1 MAKKKEEQ
9 TVVSDTRLQDYELV
23 YIVRPEVVDEALEAK
38 VDNVSQFITAR
49 EGVVE
54 DVQKWGK
61 RKLAYP
67 IKQSLE
73 GNYVLTRFKL
83 SPARCKELESSL
95 KISEDVLRHLLIRVG
110 S

>member
-1 MAKKKEEQ
+1 VAKKKEEQ